1 MMMIM
6 VIMIIMTMMIM
17 VMMMMMIMIM
27 MMSRDLRG
35 LTALHHA
42 ARSHQPAKFI
52 RYREST

>member
-6 VIMIIMTMMIM
+6 MTIM
-17 VMMMMMIMIM
+17 M

-52 RYREST
+52 RYRESR

>member
-1 MMMIM
+1 MIMMMKL
-6 VIMIIMTMMIM
+6 MM
-17 VMMMMMIMIM
+17 MIM

-52 RYREST
+52 RYRESR